1 MKIDK
6 ETKVTIILSVF
17 VITTVVMIDYKLFAE
32 NIIMALLI
40 MSILCLIFLLV
51 FLSVVTVELTI
62 EEGSKIYKRIRRN
75 LK

>member
-6 ETKVTIILSVF
+6 ETKVTIILSIF

-40 MSILCLIFLLV
+40 MSLLCLLFLLV